1 MIYLVLSYL
10 LILLVFAKPIPN
22 DNSITLWLRW
32 GSFMYVGIILINL
45 LSVISDNE
53 WLYIPYIL
61 PINIFNIILLMCG
74 SFCFTKVSD
83 LLIQYLKSIDFIG
96 KVGDFLSNE
105 KVLTAVVVAVITAC
119 FGLLGK

>member
-1 MIYLVLSYL
+1 
-10 LILLVFAKPIPN
+10 
-22 DNSITLWLRW
+22 
-32 GSFMYVGIILINL
+32 
-45 LSVISDNE
+45 
-53 WLYIPYIL
+53 
-61 PINIFNIILLMCG
+61 MCG

>member
-1 MIYLVLSYL
+1 MQGVRFNFTICHIS
-10 LILLVFAKPIPN
+10 N
-22 DNSITLWLRW
+22 IT
-32 GSFMYVGIILINL
+32 
-45 LSVISDNE
+45 
-53 WLYIPYIL
+53 
-61 PINIFNIILLMCG
+61 LLMCG

-96 KVGDFLSNE
+96 KLGDFLSNE

>member
-1 MIYLVLSYL
+1 
-10 LILLVFAKPIPN
+10 
-22 DNSITLWLRW
+22 
-32 GSFMYVGIILINL
+32 MYVGIILINL

-96 KVGDFLSNE
+96 KV
-105 KVLTAVVVAVITAC
+105 LTAVVVAVITAC